1 MDDYSISSLTESK
14 NEWCARL
21 VTILNHCIV
30 TGIKSIY
37 DEAIKLCIENEEDN
51 KYLMTFQNL
60 LTQVP
65 QWNPTIIEIERK
77 RIEKASGCKYLEDLI
92 TCVHIIQLKALTCIR
107 VGQKQKKID
116 INIPSVDKFIHKI
129 YVNSARKLYTNIYL
143 FEKDILPLQH
153 QKNNRELE
161 LLIKESILLTI
172 RDNIPVDKILRTYM
186 EETEEHIIDDQLTS
200 QMNKKSNVLTS
211 DISAA
216 QLAFDSSNTASSP
229 HSPTSTTSASI
240 IPTSTEAST
249 TSTSTTA
256 ASTTSATNTHNTPRP
271 LLSTQ
276 LSTTSLSS
284 ESSTL
289 PQPSISIESTPLL
302 TLPKLTPST
311 SATSATSTSAILAP
325 ATSTT
330 SLNGNKDEND
340 SGNKDKKMTLNFS
353 PVDNVVNPDGK
364 EETVSALNK
373 PPTNSIYT
381 NNSVID
387 DDILKIGDDVNIN
400 LDIETL

>member
-77 RIEKASGCKYLEDLI
+77 RIEKVSSCKYLEDLI

-107 VGQKQKKID
+107 VGHKQKKMD
-116 INIPSVDKFIHKI
+116 INIPSIDKFIHQTYI
-129 YVNSARKLYTNIYL
+129 NSARKLYTNIYL
-143 FEKDILPLQH
+143 FEKDILPLQQ

-186 EETEEHIIDDQLTS
+186 EETEEYLIDDHLTS
-200 QMNKKSNVLTS
+200 QINKKSNILTS
-211 DISAA
+211 DISAS
-216 QLAFDSSNTASSP
+216 QLALELSE
-229 HSPTSTTSASI
+229 PTQTVK
-240 IPTSTEAST
+240 PE
-249 TSTSTTA
+249 
-256 ASTTSATNTHNTPRP
+256 
-271 LLSTQ
+271 LSTALDTNKQ
-276 LSTTSLSS
+276 SKPIIALST
-284 ESSTL
+284 
-289 PQPSISIESTPLL
+289 L
-302 TLPKLTPST
+302 TTPST
-311 SATSATSTSAILAP
+311 STESPILTEPLASTIASTSTKLSISTDPSISGLPAP
-325 ATSTT
+325 SIAAEPNTKLFATP
-330 SLNGNKDEND
+330 NEND
-340 SGNKDKKMTLNFS
+340 KVSNNDKKTTLNFS

-387 DDILKIGDDVNIN
+387 DDILKIGDDININ
-400 LDIETL
+400 LDVETL